1 MPLYAL
7 VTYIQLYGPRDA
19 MNGKVSHFVTSGGAA
34 GKLIV
39 VMFLTLFQG
48 TLASWSHQVSR
59 QFVPLHNFAPHLLA
73 LYLLRILER
82 VCSNAYT
89 CGARNMLHQV
99 LQRLCF

>member
-39 VMFLTLFQG
+39 VIFLSLFQG

-59 QFVPLHNFAPHLLA
+59 QFVPLHNFALHLLA
-73 LYLLRILER
+73 SDSRAGLFE
-82 VCSNAYT
+82 C
-89 CGARNMLHQV
+89 LH
-99 LQRLCF
+99 LWSSKSASPSIAKALFLK